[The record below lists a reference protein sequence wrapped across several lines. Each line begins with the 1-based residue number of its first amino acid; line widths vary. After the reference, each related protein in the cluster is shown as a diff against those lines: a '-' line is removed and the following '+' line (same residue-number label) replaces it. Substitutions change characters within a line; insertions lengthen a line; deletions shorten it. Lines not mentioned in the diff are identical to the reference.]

1 MSNKL
6 LEVKNLKKT
15 FGGLKAVDVEHLS
28 FNKNE
33 LTSVIGPNGAGKT
46 TFFDL
51 VSGFQQGDT
60 GEIYFKNKKITKT
73 QPYKISR
80 LVLIRTFQLTKVFDR
95 MTVLENL
102 MFSGSSIKND
112 SFFQSILNTSSS
124 KKYESDLEERA
135 FEIMQD
141 LNIEKMS
148 ESYARELS
156 GGQKKLLELGRS
168 LMKNPDILLLDEPL
182 AGVNPKLAEDLL
194 EKIKNLSDQGIT
206 ILMVEHNIEAVMK
219 ISERVVVLA
228 EGKVI
233 AEGTPQT
240 VRSND
245 KGIEAYLGTAHE

>member
-1 MSNKL
+1 MSAL
-6 LEVKNLKKT
+6 LEVRNVTKK
-15 FGGLKAVDVEHLS
+15 FGGLTANNDVSFAVED
-28 FNKNE
+28 NE
-33 LTSVIGPNGAGKT
+33 ILSVIGPNGAGKT

-80 LVLIRTFQLTKVFDR
+80 LGLIRTFQLTKVFDR

-168 LMKNPDILLLDEPL
+168 LMKNPDLLLLDEPL

-245 KGIEAYLGTAHE
+245 KVIEAYLGTAHE

>member
-80 LVLIRTFQLTKVFDR
+80 LGLIRTFQLTKVFDR

-168 LMKNPDILLLDEPL
+168 LMKNPDLLLLDEPL

-194 EKIKNLSDQGIT
+194 EKIQKLI
-206 ILMVEHNIEAVMK
+206 
-219 ISERVVVLA
+219 
-228 EGKVI
+228 
-233 AEGTPQT
+233 
-240 VRSND
+240 RSRDNNSY
-245 KGIEAYLGTAHE
+245 G

>member
-80 LVLIRTFQLTKVFDR
+80 LGLIRTFQLTKVFDR

-168 LMKNPDILLLDEPL
+168 LMKNPDLLLLDEPL
-182 AGVNPKLAEDLL
+182 AGVTQN
-194 EKIKNLSDQGIT
+194 
-206 ILMVEHNIEAVMK
+206 
-219 ISERVVVLA
+219 
-228 EGKVI
+228 
-233 AEGTPQT
+233 
-240 VRSND
+240 
-245 KGIEAYLGTAHE
+245 